1 MSSTSTPPNRREGF
15 AEHLTHSQLMLS
27 AFTVVL
33 LLAGWSIFVWFGIG
47 TLFAPPTPPTPH
59 PSPIPVGPPSPA
71 PVKPPIPIVKPHAP
85 KEVPY
90 DEAERDLLAGLQRSD
105 ITARLQPLQKRLE
118 ETQSLNLVWT
128 RRMQDLRTNA
138 DGRRLA
144 TREIAR
150 TIQFLE
156 QVAESVPLD
165 QVRRYL
171 LDIQAVLQ
179 DARLPLPSLHEV
191 DLRLSETN
199 TQLSQALLT
208 LQRNQAAVTQLL
220 AQATTPQAQT
230 LQQALDTL
238 TQQDEQELQHA
249 VTMQIELLKKNQ
261 AAEQRAALDRQQQLN
276 AELVDAA
283 NTLAGL
289 ESQTAQTLR
298 AAQDESQVSTQMR
311 EAKRAAAIREMERA
325 YPAVRALLTPFT
337 STGLR
342 QLDESS
348 RLVPTVDSLPLSY
361 AGLLRSGALEDG
373 PKGLEILFRL
383 AQPVDGFGKT
393 NDRPLGAFPE
403 LRSEFDVSKPEI
415 VKTLKQAQ
423 AFLRAHGTAMVE
435 AKLLSP

>member
-1 MSSTSTPPNRREGF
+1 MSSTSTPPSRPEGF

-47 TLFAPPTPPTPH
+47 TLLAPPTPPIPQPLPT
-59 PSPIPVGPPSPA
+59 PVGPPSPA
-71 PVKPPIPIVKPHAP
+71 PVKPSIPIVKPHAP
-85 KEVPY
+85 KKEVPY

-156 QVAESVPLD
+156 QVAASVPLD
-165 QVRRYL
+165 EVRQDL

-191 DLRLSETN
+191 VLRLSEAN

-220 AQATTPQAQT
+220 AQAATPQAQT

-238 TQQDEQELQHA
+238 VQQDEQEIQHA
-249 VTMQIELLKKNQ
+249 VKAQVNALRESHAT
-261 AAEQRAALDRQQQLN
+261 EQRTAVDRQQ
-276 AELVDAA
+276 ELKVALADAS

-289 ESQTAQTLR
+289 ESQTVHALR
-298 AAQDESQVSTQMR
+298 AAQGESQMSAKELEV
-311 EAKRAAAIREMERA
+311 KRAAAIKDMEQA
-325 YPAVRALLTPFT
+325 YPAVRT
-337 STGLR
+337 
-342 QLDESS
+342 
-348 RLVPTVDSLPLSY
+348 
-361 AGLLRSGALEDG
+361 
-373 PKGLEILFRL
+373 
-383 AQPVDGFGKT
+383 
-393 NDRPLGAFPE
+393 
-403 LRSEFDVSKPEI
+403 
-415 VKTLKQAQ
+415 
-423 AFLRAHGTAMVE
+423 
-435 AKLLSP
+435 